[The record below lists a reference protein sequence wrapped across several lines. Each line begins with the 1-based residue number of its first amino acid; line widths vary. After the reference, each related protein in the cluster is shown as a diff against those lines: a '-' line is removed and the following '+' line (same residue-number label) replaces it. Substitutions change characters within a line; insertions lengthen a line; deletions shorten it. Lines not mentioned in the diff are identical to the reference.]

1 MLLQSDSLN
10 IAKKGSKS
18 RLDERKII
26 IIGMVES
33 PHFQKWLKAMQ
44 NEFPKKKIIVF
55 SSDRPHLDRGKMRT
69 LRGHASLT
77 SIFRLFPSGHLNF
90 VTQYVLDNLLGLQ
103 WRAYFLARLIVWHR
117 PAVIHFHEM
126 QHGAYIYNLIANYPR
141 VQDKS
146 RKIISTWGS
155 DLSLYSW
162 VDIHKNQIR
171 TCLNWADVLTAEN
184 VFENRF
190 AEQLGFKGSF
200 VAPVY
205 ITLGSSRQNLDY
217 FSKPSSRSI
226 ILIKGYQD
234 NPGRALNA
242 LNVIASLKDE
252 IKQYQVIVYS
262 AAEAVQ
268 VQVDVLRN
276 RDQINILA
284 LPRIPHEQM
293 KEYFAKARISISLAV
308 SDGLPG
314 ALVEAMEMGALPIQS
329 SNSAVGE
336 FLIHGET
343 GFIVDPWDLSGIKDA
358 IKIAITS
365 DSLVDN
371 ASITNREI
379 LQKKYSLEKGIA
391 NLKALYS

>member
-1 MLLQSDSLN
+1 
-10 IAKKGSKS
+10 
-18 RLDERKII
+18 
-26 IIGMVES
+26 
-33 PHFQKWLKAMQ
+33 
-44 NEFPKKKIIVF
+44 
-55 SSDRPHLDRGKMRT
+55 
-69 LRGHASLT
+69 
-77 SIFRLFPSGHLNF
+77 
-90 VTQYVLDNLLGLQ
+90 
-103 WRAYFLARLIVWHR
+103 
-117 PAVIHFHEM
+117 
-126 QHGAYIYNLIANYPR
+126 
-141 VQDKS
+141 
-146 RKIISTWGS
+146 
-155 DLSLYSW
+155 
-162 VDIHKNQIR
+162 
-171 TCLNWADVLTAEN
+171 
-184 VFENRF
+184 
-190 AEQLGFKGSF
+190 
-200 VAPVY
+200 VY
-205 ITLGSSRQNLDY
+205 ITLGNSRQNLDY

-365 DSLVDN
+365 DSLVVRLSQNDN
-371 ASITNREI
+371 NRI
-379 LQKKYSLEKGIA
+379 
-391 NLKALYS
+391 